1 MSDISNNNK
10 QQIIDEYNT
19 KMKYYNN
26 LQDDVTNLQ
35 KAINDMKGNIKNTIE
50 TQNRMKQANYE
61 IWSNLECKNIEPK
74 TTEKEPSIS
83 DIIGSFNE

>member
-1 MSDISNNNK
+1 MSDNNK
-10 QQIIDEYNT
+10 QKIIDEYET
-19 KMKYYNN
+19 KKEYYNN

-50 TQNRMKQANYE
+50 TQNRVKQSNYE
-61 IWSNLECKNIEPK
+61 IWSNLEQKEIQSK

-83 DIIGSFNE
+83 DIIGSFK

>member
-1 MSDISNNNK
+1 MSDNNK
-10 QQIIDEYNT
+10 QKIIDEYET
-19 KMKYYNN
+19 KKEYYNN

-50 TQNRMKQANYE
+50 TQNRVKQSNYE
-61 IWSNLECKNIEPK
+61 IWSNLEQKEIQSK

>member
-83 DIIGSFNE
+83 DIIGSFK

>member
-1 MSDISNNNK
+1 MSDNNK
-10 QQIIDEYNT
+10 QKIIDEYET
-19 KMKYYNN
+19 KKEYYNN